1 MEGHAER
8 IAEQYEQLG
17 RPAAGNTLE
26 EAVWLEEQSLGYPL
40 NLMCSLYYES
50 TVEDPFRHPAE
61 ATPPNSD
68 TSDSASPTPDNPA
81 HDFLTPDNPD
91 SVDSDE

>member
-1 MEGHAER
+1 MDRLADN
-8 IAEQYEQLG
+8 IADLYELHG

-50 TVEDPFRHPAE
+50 TAEDPFRQPEE
-61 ATPPNSD
+61 AAPPQTDAPLLSTPE
-68 TSDSASPTPDNPA
+68 
-81 HDFLTPDNPD
+81 HHH
-91 SVDSDE
+91 E